1 MRVSTA
7 QIFDFGAKGIGR
19 NQFDLFK
26 LQNQLAT
33 GRRVLTPED
42 DPMAAAQALV
52 VEQSKRVSQQFLNN
66 QGDAKGKLGLLDGNL
81 VGLGDLLQ
89 HVRERLVQAG
99 NTTLTNADRSYIA
112 QELEARFSELMG
124 IANAQDGAGNYLFSG
139 YQGAVKPFS
148 AIASGAQYDGD
159 DGERLLQVEASR
171 QLPTNVSGAD
181 LFNRIRTGNGTFV
194 TATGGNG
201 AGINQ
206 GTGVIDQ
213 GSVTNL
219 AAWNAAIN
227 AGYNNLEIRFS
238 VNVAGVTQ
246 YEIVDPSGPTALTAA
261 ADFVPGQSI
270 VLKNDLVPSP
280 PPPATPVPTDF
291 GASVVISGS
300 PVAGDTF
307 TINSSANQSI
317 FTTLRSTIDMLKSG
331 IGSAAGGNSSTE
343 FSNRLA
349 GNLQNIDQA
358 LENVSRVR
366 ATVGSHLKELDS
378 LTSTGEDLQL
388 QYASSL
394 SELQDLDYNKAITDL
409 SKKKLQLEAAQLSF
423 RQTSQLSLF
432 SIL

>member
-26 LQNQLAT
+26 LQNQLST

-42 DPMAAAQALV
+42 DPIAAAQALV
-52 VEQSKRVSQQFLNN
+52 LEQSKRVSQQFLNN
-66 QGDAKGKLGLLDGNL
+66 QGDAKGKLGVLEGNL

-89 HVRERLVQAG
+89 NVRERLVQAG
-99 NTTLTNADRSYIA
+99 STTLTNADRSYIA

-148 AIASGAQYDGD
+148 TVANGAQYDGD

-171 QLPTNVSGAD
+171 QLPTNVSGAE

-206 GTGVIDQ
+206 GSGVIDQ

-219 AAWNAAIN
+219 AAWNAAVN
-227 AGYNNLEIRFS
+227 AGYDDLEIRFS
-238 VNVAGVTQ
+238 VTAGVTQ
-246 YEIVDPSGPTALTAA
+246 YQIFDVSGAPAPATALTAA

-270 VLKNDLVPSP
+270 VLKNDLVL
-280 PPPATPVPTDF
+280 PASNF

-300 PVAGDTF
+300 PAAGDTF
-307 TINSSANQSI
+307 TINSSSNQSI
-317 FTTLRSTIDMLKSG
+317 FATLRDTINVLKSG
-331 IGSAAGGNSSTE
+331 IGSVAGGNSSTE
-343 FSNRLA
+343 FVNRLT
-349 GNLQNIDQA
+349 GNLQNIDQS

-366 ATVGSHLKELDS
+366 AMVGSHLKELDS

-394 SELQDLDYNKAITDL
+394 SALQDLDYNQAITEL

-423 RQTSQLSLF
+423 RQISQLSLF

>member
-1 MRVSTA
+1 MRVSTS

-26 LQNQLAT
+26 LQNQLST

-42 DPMAAAQALV
+42 DPIAAAQALV
-52 VEQSKRVSQQFLNN
+52 LEQSKRVSQQFLDN
-66 QGDAKGKLGLLDGNL
+66 QGDAKGKLGLLEGNL

-89 HVRERLVQAG
+89 NVRERLVQAG

-124 IANAQDGAGNYLFSG
+124 IANSQDGAGNYLFSG

-148 AIASGAQYDGD
+148 AIATGAQYDGD
-159 DGERLLQVEASR
+159 DGQRLLQVEASR
-171 QLPTNVSGAD
+171 QLPTNVSGAE
-181 LFNRIRTGNGTFV
+181 LFNRIRQGNGTFV

-206 GTGVIDQ
+206 GSGVIDQ

-219 AAWNAAIN
+219 ASWNAAVN
-227 AGYNNLEIRFS
+227 AGYDDLEIRFS
-238 VNVAGVTQ
+238 VTPAGVTQ
-246 YEIVDPSGPTALTAA
+246 YEIYDASGPTALTAA
-261 ADFVPGQSI
+261 ADFVPGQAI
-270 VLKNDLVPSP
+270 VLKNDLVA
-280 PPPATPVPTDF
+280 PPAPADF
-291 GASVVISGS
+291 GASVVISGD
-300 PVAGDTF
+300 PANGDTF
-307 TINSSANQSI
+307 TVNSSTNQSV
-317 FTTLRSTIDMLKSG
+317 FATLRETIDLLKSG
-331 IGSAAGGNSSTE
+331 IGSVAGGNSSTE
-343 FSNRLA
+343 YTNRLA

-378 LTSTGEDLQL
+378 LNSTGEDLQL

-394 SELQDLDYNKAITDL
+394 SALQDLDYTKAITDL
-409 SKKKLQLEAAQLSF
+409 SKKQLQLEAAQLSF
-423 RQTSQLSLF
+423 RQISQLSLF

>member
-99 NTTLTNADRSYIA
+99 NTTLTNADRSYVA

-246 YEIVDPSGPTALTAA
+246 YEIFDASGPTALTAA

-270 VLKNDLVPSP
+270 VLKNDLVA
-280 PPPATPVPTDF
+280 PAADF

-317 FTTLRSTIDMLKSG
+317 FATLRSTIDMLKSG